1 MGWGIAVTFAIVSV
15 ALLLASLLRAR
26 LRFLQRFLVPNAI
39 TAGFVGLGLMYLL
52 EWAFPEVM
60 PKREDLGNIVYHLLA
75 ITFISIGLKRRERY
89 VSKDSIATAFHL
101 SLGYA
106 VEGFIG
112 YSITLIF
119 LFTLMPR
126 IFPTFG
132 MLFEMGFGQS
142 SAQAYALGKQWEAIG
157 FQNGGTVGLTFG
169 AIGFIWAC
177 FVGVPFLNWGIRR
190 GYVKGIDRRL
200 LENTGFLGRGG
211 TKPTTGRGTTHPDVI
226 ATGTLHL
233 AFIGLVYLVDYFF
246 IKFLV
251 FILNGLGSTFAVQFG
266 NILWAYHAFFATLFA
281 LLAGRILRAA
291 KLDHILDDGM
301 LTGISASSVDFL
313 VTAAI
318 MAIELAFVV
327 QYIIPITVICIVGGV
342 LVMLLVLFLARR
354 SFNDYFFERVISIF
368 GLLTGTVS
376 SGLALLRVIDPE
388 YRTPAA
394 SDLVLG
400 SGFSVFIAFPLL
412 LLINIPAM
420 YRTTKVY
427 LLTDAGILGYIVI
440 LFVIMIA
447 LRVLGPK
454 RQRSAKGM

>member
-1 MGWGIAVTFAIVSV
+1 MGWGLAVTFAMVSV
-15 ALLLASLLRAR
+15 SLLIASALRANVR
-26 LRFLQRFLVPNAI
+26 VLQRFLVPNAI

-52 EWAFPEVM
+52 EWAFPEIM
-60 PKREDLGNIVYHLLA
+60 PKRSDLGNIVYHLLA
-75 ITFISIGLKRRERY
+75 VTFISIGLKRRERY

-106 VEGFIG
+106 VEGFVG

-119 LFTLMPR
+119 LFTVMPQ

-142 SAQAYALGKQWEAIG
+142 SGQAYALGKQWEAFG

-169 AIGFIWAC
+169 AIGFLWAC
-177 FVGVPFLNWGIRR
+177 FVGVPFLNWGIKR
-190 GYVKGIDRRL
+190 GYIKGIDKKL
-200 LENTGFLGRGG
+200 LENTGFLGKGVRKSPVGSS
-211 TKPTTGRGTTHPDVI
+211 TTHPDVI
-226 ATGTLHL
+226 ATGTVHI
-233 AFIGLVYLVDYFF
+233 AFIGVVYLIDYFF
-246 IKFLV
+246 IKLLV
-251 FILNGLGSTFAVQFG
+251 FLLEMVGTTFAVQFG

-291 KLDHILDDGM
+291 KLDHILDDNM

-327 QYIIPITVICIVGGV
+327 QYIVPITVICIVGGI
-342 LVMLLVLFLARR
+342 LVMLLVLFLAKR
-354 SFNDYFFERVISIF
+354 SFTDYFFERVISIF

-376 SGLALLRVIDPE
+376 TGLALLRVIDPE
-388 YRTPAA
+388 YKTPAA

-400 SGFSVFIAFPLL
+400 SGFSLFIGFPLL
-412 LLINIPAM
+412 FLINIPALHQ
-420 YRTTKVY
+420 TAKVY
-427 LLTDAGILGYIVI
+427 LITDGGILGYIVI
-440 LFVIMIA
+440 LFVIMVA
-447 LRVLGPK
+447 LGILRK
-454 RQRSAKGM
+454 KK